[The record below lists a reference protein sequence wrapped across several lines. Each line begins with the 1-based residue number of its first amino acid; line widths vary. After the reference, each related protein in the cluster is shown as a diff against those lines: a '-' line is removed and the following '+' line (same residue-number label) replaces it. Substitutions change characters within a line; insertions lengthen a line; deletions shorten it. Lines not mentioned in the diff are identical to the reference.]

1 MDRETLKIA
10 LRNLHRRKV
19 RTFFT
24 MLGIIIAI
32 ASITA
37 LVAIAEGFQ
46 LSIART
52 LQSTSNVVIV
62 LPGMGASIWTI
73 GTSTLNQSVVE
84 EITKLNH
91 VEAVNPTLV
100 KFTVMEYRGWEVPV
114 TVMGI
119 VPRES
124 QKFYALTGPPLQRG
138 QFMPQGSRFK
148 ALLGYSIANGRIQKE
163 NGGTLNW
170 QILPGQTIKIY
181 DSNGRPW
188 EFKVSGS
195 FQESGQSFI
204 GGFIDTSVFVPLGT
218 LQRIYNEPGKISF
231 VEVWVDDVAFVNQVK
246 NEIERLLPTATVITE
261 RQGIEVVFQIETML
275 NNLLLGIGSI
285 ALFVGALG
293 VVNTLLTSVMERTRE
308 IGTYRALGAKK
319 RFILEMILLEGMM
332 LTVIGG
338 IIGFA
343 SGIVMADVVVEIL
356 RAKTPGLPSP
366 VVDLRVVAIAFGVTL
381 IIGLLASVYPARKAA
396 GLRPA
401 EAIRHIE

>member
-1 MDRETLKIA
+1 VDREILKIA
-10 LRNLHRRKV
+10 FRNLHRRKI

-46 LSIART
+46 LSISET

-73 GTSTLNQSVVE
+73 GTDTLNQSVVD
-84 EITKLNH
+84 EIGKLGH
-91 VEAVNPTLV
+91 VEALNPVLV
-100 KFTVMEYRGWEVPV
+100 KFTVMEYRGWEVPI

-119 VPRES
+119 VPRDA
-124 QKFYALTGPPLQRG
+124 QRFYALTGPPVQRG
-138 QFMPQGSRFK
+138 QFIPQGSRFK
-148 ALLGYSIANGRIQKE
+148 AFLGYSLANGRIQKE
-163 NGGTLNW
+163 SGGTLNW
-170 QILPGQTIKIY
+170 QILPGQAIKLY
-181 DSNGRPW
+181 DASGRPW

-204 GGFIDTSVFVPLGT
+204 GGFIDTSVFIPLGT
-218 LQRIYNEPGKISF
+218 AQQMYNEGGKVSF

-246 NEIERLLPTATVITE
+246 DEIEKLLPTATVITE
-261 RQGIEVVFQIETML
+261 RQGIDVVLRIETML

-285 ALFVGALG
+285 SLIVGALG

-332 LTVIGG
+332 LTLIGG
-338 IIGFA
+338 AIGFT
-343 SGIVMADVVVEIL
+343 SGVVLADVVVEVL
-356 RAKTPGLPSP
+356 RAKTPGLPNP
-366 VVDLRVVAIAFGVTL
+366 VVDLRVAAVAFGVTL
-381 IIGLLASVYPARKAA
+381 IIGILASVYPAKKAA
-396 GLRPA
+396 ELRPA
-401 EAIRHIE
+401 EAIRHVE